1 MVLTKR
7 HLFVGALV
15 LGGLACG
22 VAWQWRDGVKL
33 RAEARERAAR
43 VAAQIA
49 GFEQQVA
56 TQTERVA
63 AAEAQVA
70 ALLKTAKTTP
80 ATPAAARVTMD
91 AADAVTAALARARE
105 SIAAGKFQA
114 ALDEYV
120 TCYREVRAVPPR
132 TTVELERVM
141 SALQSLGRTYPEARA
156 ALVTLR
162 DSAQAQWR
170 ASNAWSEGAIEIAWL
185 NERLG
190 ESQRTIALHDS
201 LPAEH
206 RNRPLLVRIA
216 QAAFVEARRY
226 ADVLAGKP
234 PREMMA
240 AIERAPEQWA
250 KLDATLQDRFRQS
263 VVDATLVNIE
273 VLTGAGKTDDA
284 HALTEKLLAFDPSEA
299 TRAALQ
305 RHLDR
310 ARLPQF

>member
-49 GFEQQVA
+49 GLERQVA
-56 TQTERVA
+56 AQIQRVA

-105 SIAAGKFQA
+105 SIAA
-114 ALDEYV
+114 
-120 TCYREVRAVPPR
+120 
-132 TTVELERVM
+132 
-141 SALQSLGRTYPEARA
+141 
-156 ALVTLR
+156 LVTLR

-170 ASNAWSEGAIEIAWL
+170 APNAWSEGAIEIAWL

-201 LPAEH
+201 LPAED

-263 VVDATLVNIE
+263 VVDAALANIE